1 VSESVGRAAGLV
13 LRNGSIHATVGSVP
27 AGTAIA
33 FGDDRV
39 LATGGDEVVEPFI
52 GPDTVVRDLAGAV
65 VLPGL
70 IDSHTHFHRAAM
82 VRRLSLDFETL
93 APRSLADVAV
103 HVRERAATLPPD
115 AWIQGD
121 SLSAS
126 RLAER
131 RWPDRALLDEAGG
144 GRPVVLRGIGKHVVA
159 ASSAALAAAG
169 IDATTPD
176 PPGGRIERDADG
188 RPTGVLHERA
198 KLRLDTSAPDTVV
211 PVPSRPERLAAL
223 RAEVAELGRL
233 GITTIHEMIRLP
245 EEADEI
251 ATLHAAGELPVRV
264 RLYYRVHETVI
275 RLDDIEHLGIRSG
288 LGDDRLR
295 VLGVKISVDGWCIF
309 RNAAVERPYLC
320 EPDNT
325 GLLRIEPAEL
335 TALTRRANARG
346 LAIALHAVGPR
357 AVDAALDAF
366 EAAGA
371 ATVPPYRLE
380 HGHLDMD
387 RARLERMRALDVTW
401 SVQPALLSAY
411 RDDWAAILEPERVA
425 GMMPLGVAA
434 ELGIPTLHNSDVPS
448 GPQAPFRAIRDA
460 VERPAGRGVSLE
472 TAWRAWTTLPAAAG
486 HDPALGHLRPGARAD
501 AIVLAADPFDRAADG
516 SGEPQLIAT
525 IAAGCVIHDVGDARS
540 VRDAGPGEPLGAA
553 ILEGIEPDAAEPE
566 PSQREGVAWP

>member
-13 LRNGSIHATVGSVP
+13 LRNGSIHVAVGSAP

-33 FGDDRV
+33 FGGDRV
-39 LATGGDEVVEPFI
+39 LAVGGDATVEPLI
-52 GPDTVVRDLAGAV
+52 GPDTVVRELGGAV

-93 APRSLADVAV
+93 APRSLEDVAR
-103 HVRERAATLPPD
+103 HVRDRAATLAPD

-131 RWPDRALLDEAGG
+131 RWPDRALLDAAGG
-144 GRPVVLRGIGKHVVA
+144 GRPVVIRGIGKHVIA

-169 IDATTPD
+169 IDASTPD
-176 PPGGRIERDADG
+176 PPGGRIERDPDG

-211 PVPSRPERLAAL
+211 PAPSRSERLAAL
-223 RAEVAELGRL
+223 RAEVAALGRL

-245 EEADEI
+245 EEADDI

-275 RLDDIEHLGIRSG
+275 RLDDLEHLGIRSG

-335 TALTRRANARG
+335 TELTRRANARG

-366 EAAGA
+366 EAAGP

-380 HGHLDMD
+380 HGHLDLD

-411 RDDWAAILEPERVA
+411 RDDWAAILEPDRVA

-448 GPQAPFRAIRDA
+448 GPQAPFLAIRNA
-460 VERPAGRGVSLE
+460 IERRDGRGVDLE
-472 TAWRAWTTLPAAAG
+472 TAWHGWTTLPARAG

-501 AIVLAADPFDRAADG
+501 AIVLAEDP
-516 SGEPQLIAT
+516 LAT
-525 IAAGCVIHDVGDARS
+525 PRDASRDPVLLATVAAGRVVHDAAGAFP
-540 VRDAGPGEPLGAA
+540 VRDQRPGEPVGAA
-553 ILEGIEPDAAEPE
+553 ILDGIEPDATGPGS
-566 PSQREGVAWP
+566 SQREGVAWP